1 MLKLKEE
8 VDFKELI
15 KYGFEEDPTNCEN
28 IEDHYYFL
36 NNYYYQDDQ
45 FRVVV
50 GMLNRNIEI
59 LCLPKELELLQTSML
74 EPLYNLIKDNLVYI
88 K

>member
-8 VDFKELI
+8 VNFKELI
-15 KYGFEEDPTNCEN
+15 KYGFEEDPTNCGD

-45 FRVVV
+45 FRVVIS
-50 GMLNRNIEI
+50 MLNRSIEI
-59 LCLPKELELLQTSML
+59 FCLPKELELLQTSML
-74 EPLYNLIKDNLVYI
+74 EPMYNLIKDDLVYI